1 MMTHMANYQTEK
13 GFTLIEVMLAI
24 AITAFVAMLSYNA
37 LSAAISSADR
47 HEKKAGKLA
56 DIQLALTVLE
66 RDIRHAIRR
75 SIRDDFDYEQAALLG
90 GGQEQYILQLT
101 RRGWDN
107 PIGNPRSEL
116 QRVRYELEGEE
127 LWRESWQM
135 LDRVSEDETLQKV
148 LVLGAVKEF
157 NISFLEGSAGASG
170 SGLLGG
176 EWTDSWDTKDDRLPL
191 AVEIELDI
199 EDFGRVKRVFDVP
212 SPQ

>member
-1 MMTHMANYQTEK
+1 MTHMAHYQTEK

-170 SGLLGG
+170 GAPLGG

-191 AVEIELDI
+191 AVKIELDI
-199 EDFGRVKRVFDVP
+199 EHFGWVKRVFDVP